1 MANQQ
6 IFPNSTYPLTGDI
19 QSAPGDPSTTVVAIQ
34 SIPVSTTHPTEKQVL
49 TSISNVWTPAGNV
62 VNNAS
67 IEINGTSVS
76 DDYWVFISRK
86 DTEVQVNS
94 TYPANGFPILV
105 AGSPANTF

>member
-67 IEINGTSVS
+67 IEVNGTSVS
-76 DDYWVFISRK
+76 DDYDVSAGGV
-86 DTEVQVNS
+86 DTAVQVNS

-105 AGSPANTF
+105 AGSPA